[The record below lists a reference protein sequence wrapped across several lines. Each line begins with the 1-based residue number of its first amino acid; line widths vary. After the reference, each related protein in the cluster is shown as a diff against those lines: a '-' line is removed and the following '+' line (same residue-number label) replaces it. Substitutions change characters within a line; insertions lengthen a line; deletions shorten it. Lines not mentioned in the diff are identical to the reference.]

1 MTVSR
6 LAGSGFATGTDHA
19 DLQTGKRDRAVQ
31 FPVPIDIER
40 FEREPEFGGGET
52 NAERVLESLDSR
64 LGPEDM
70 DEWRAAADEAS
81 DS

>member
-1 MTVSR
+1 M
-6 LAGSGFATGTDHA
+6 
-19 DLQTGKRDRAVQ
+19 
-31 FPVPIDIER
+31 PINIER
-40 FEREPEFGGGET
+40 FERDTAGCKSVKNFAAPGRRISSRSYSRQYESEFGGGET

>member
-1 MTVSR
+1 MSSR
-6 LAGSGFATGTDHA
+6 SYSR
-19 DLQTGKRDRAVQ
+19 QY
-31 FPVPIDIER
+31 ES
-40 FEREPEFGGGET
+40 EFGGGET

-81 DS
+81 NS

>member
-1 MTVSR
+1 M
-6 LAGSGFATGTDHA
+6 
-19 DLQTGKRDRAVQ
+19 
-31 FPVPIDIER
+31 PIDIER

-64 LGPEDM
+64 LGFEDM

>member
-1 MTVSR
+1 MQTR
-6 LAGSGFATGTDHA
+6 KQANT
-19 DLQTGKRDRAVQ
+19 QTGPRRTV
-31 FPVPIDIER
+31 PVPIDIER
-40 FEREPEFGGGET
+40 FERESEFGGGET